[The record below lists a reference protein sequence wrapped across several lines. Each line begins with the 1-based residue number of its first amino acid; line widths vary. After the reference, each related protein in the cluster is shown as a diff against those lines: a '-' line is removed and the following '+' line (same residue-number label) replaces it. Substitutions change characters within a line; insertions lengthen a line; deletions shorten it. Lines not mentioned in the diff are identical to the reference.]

1 VNVRQ
6 ILRVLAARWWVVAA
20 VFLVTVGAT
29 AIVSLLLPKSYT
41 ATTSLVL
48 EPRSTDVLGT
58 ANFAS
63 AMMAQSFVA
72 TQIDIMQSRRV
83 AARAVELLGIA
94 RSPTAIEQF
103 REATGGQ
110 GRIEDYFADILSK
123 RLDIRPSREST
134 VVELSFTANDPNFAA
149 QVADAFARAYIETT
163 LELRTSP
170 ARQYASWFNEQLKVL
185 RSNMEQ
191 AQTRLSEFQ
200 QAKGIVGSD
209 ERLDV
214 ENARLAEL
222 STQLVVA
229 QSQAVEARARSA
241 QGAPTVHS
249 VPDVSST
256 PVMQM
261 LRADLLRS
269 EAKLQELAGALGPN
283 HPTFQRQEAEVQ
295 SLRERLEHEL
305 RNASAAVG
313 SVSRASTS
321 REAEL
326 RAAVAGQKQRV
337 LDIKRLRDQMGVLQR
352 EAENAQRVYDLA
364 LQRLAQNT
372 LESQANQTGASVLSA
387 AAIPSTPTSPRIELN
402 VFLSAVLGLL
412 IGIAA
417 AILLEISDRRLR
429 SNADFELVGSEV
441 PLLASLQSSRSRKRL
456 AWWSKRDRPALGVS
470 GAA

>member
-1 VNVRQ
+1 VNIRQ
-6 ILRVLAARWWVVAA
+6 VLLILAARWWVVAG
-20 VFLVTVGAT
+20 VFLVTVAAT
-29 AIVSLLLPKSYT
+29 AAVSLLLPKSYT

-48 EPRSTDVLGT
+48 EPRSTDILGT
-58 ANFAS
+58 ANLAS

-94 RSPTAIEQF
+94 NSPTAIEQYQ
-103 REATGGQ
+103 EATGGQ
-110 GRIEDYFADILSK
+110 GRIEDYYAGILTR

-134 VVELSFTANDPNFAA
+134 VVNLSFSANDPRFAA
-149 QVADAFARAYIETT
+149 QVADAFAKAYVETT

-170 ARQYASWFNEQLKVL
+170 ARQYASWFNDQLKVL
-185 RSNMEQ
+185 RANMER

-200 QAKGIVGSD
+200 QSNGIVGSD

-222 STQLVVA
+222 STQFVIA
-229 QSQAVEARARSA
+229 QSQAVDARARSE
-241 QGAPTVHS
+241 QGGPTVQS

-261 LRADLLRS
+261 LRGDLLRS
-269 EAKLQELAGALGPN
+269 EAKLEELAGALGPN
-283 HPTFQRQEAEVQ
+283 HPTYQRQQSEVA

-305 RNASAAVG
+305 RNASGAVS
-313 SVSRASTS
+313 SVSRANSS

-326 RAAVAGQKQRV
+326 RAAVAKQKQRV
-337 LDIKRLRDQMGVLQR
+337 LEIKRLRDEMGVLQR
-352 EAENAQRVYDLA
+352 EAENAQRIYDLG

-372 LESQANQTGASVLSA
+372 LESQANQAGASVLSQ
-387 AAIPSTPTSPRIELN
+387 AAIPSTPTSPRLELN
-402 VFLSAVLGLL
+402 LILSAVLGLL
-412 IGIAA
+412 IGAA
-417 AILLEISDRRLR
+417 AAVLMEISDRRLR
-429 SNADFELVGSEV
+429 SNEDFELVGAEV
-441 PLLASLQSSRSRKRL
+441 PLLAALPKAAGRKRL
-456 AWWSKRDRPALGVS
+456 GWLRRMPPVLGAP